1 MSTWR
6 LSSDDNGTFRGAI
19 FRLRRSVDAG
29 RGNERRRRRAV
40 TATDDANHR
49 AVAALS
55 LTRSDAIRPPGRPL
69 RSRPADICNACRP
82 FSSGPT
88 RSALGRS
95 GWRRTRS
102 DQLVGRSLRRVRT
115 SRYGTCD
122 VLQCG
127 FFVVRRSLGAWPT
140 DDASTIYGVYR
151 GFPSCDLTCYNAVH
165 DELRQS
171 R

>member
-127 FFVVRRSLGAWPT
+127 FFNAASSWCAARSALGRQT
-140 DDASTIYGVYR
+140 MRLLSM
-151 GFPSCDLTCYNAVH
+151 GFTGAFHPVI
-165 DELRQS
+165 
-171 R
+171 